1 MKKKFIEDKKFR
13 LIVML
18 LVTVF
23 IVTSFSFAWFI
34 MRATDETQNF
44 SVANFQAEPYC
55 YFKNGENEVLPENI
69 ELTDEKGNPITDEE
83 GNAVVAL
90 DDNGLIVLSTN
101 PGDDNYIGNFCVDV
115 KYKGDGAGYLRVKM
129 VHEYSINGM
138 SNQHPANV
146 PYKIAD
152 EGDWHDNRGDDYCYY
167 YKNELDADG
176 DAEQTLSFIT
186 ANNDIDLGALA
197 DGIVIKVAVETDM
210 VQINRYPQIWGMGKL
225 PWEP

>member
-1 MKKKFIEDKKFR
+1 MKKKFMENKKFR

-44 SVANFQAEPYC
+44 SAANFQARPYC
-55 YFKNGENEVLPENI
+55 YF
-69 ELTDEKGNPITDEE
+69 TDEEGNVITDEE

-101 PGDDNYIGNFCVDV
+101 PGDDNYIGKFCVDV

-146 PYKIAD
+146 PYTIAD
-152 EGDWHDNRGDDYCYY
+152 EGNWHDNRGDDYCYY

-186 ANNDIDLGALA
+186 ADNDIDLGALA
-197 DGIVIKVAVETDM
+197 DGIVIKVAVEADM
-210 VQINRYPQIWGMGKL
+210 VQINRYPQIWGMGEL
-225 PWEP
+225 PWEQEI

>member
-1 MKKKFIEDKKFR
+1 MKKKLMENKKFR
-13 LIVML
+13 LIAVFL
-18 LVTVF
+18 ITVF
-23 IVTSFSFAWFI
+23 VVGGFSLAWFYVRKNQYAE
-34 MRATDETQNF
+34 M
-44 SVANFQAEPYC
+44 SVANFQARPYC
-55 YFKNGENEVLPENI
+55 YF
-69 ELTDEKGNPITDEE
+69 TDKEGNVITDEE

-101 PGDDNYIGNFCVDV
+101 SDDDNYIGNFCVDV

-152 EGDWHDNRGDDYCYY
+152 EGNWHDNRGDDYCYY

-210 VQINRYPQIWGMGKL
+210 VQINRYPQIWGMGEL
-225 PWEP
+225 PWEQ

>member
-44 SVANFQAEPYC
+44 SAANFQAEPVC
-55 YFKNGENEVLPENI
+55 YFEGTEENFV
-69 ELTDEKGNPITDEE
+69 DED
-83 GNAVVAL
+83 
-90 DDNGLIVLSTN
+90 GLITLSTN
-101 PGDDNYIGNFCVDV
+101 PADGNYIGKFCVDV

-146 PYKIAD
+146 RYTVS
-152 EGDWHDNRGDDYCYY
+152 GDWYDNRGNDYCYY
-167 YKNELDADG
+167 YKNELDAD
-176 DAEQTLSFIT
+176 ANTEKTLNFIT
-186 ANNDIDLGALA
+186 TNNDINLGELA

-210 VQINRYPQIWGMGKL
+210 VQINRYPQIWGMEDL
-225 PWEP
+225 PWEE